1 MASRVEISS
10 ERFPSGE
17 TKVGD
22 DDGVEPLHEYI
33 LRFEVTMKHA
43 KLMTM
48 IDRVD
53 ELQEDGLDELGV
65 RPVVSSRCNRSKVT
79 SCRDCSEKVA
89 ARIKLL
95 R

>member
-17 TKVGD
+17 AKVGD
-22 DDGVEPLHEYI
+22 DDGIEPLHEYVF
-33 LRFEVTMKHA
+33 RFEVTVKHT

-65 RPVVSSRCNRSKVT
+65 RPVVPSRCDRSKVT
-79 SCRDCSEKVA
+79 PRRDCSEKVA
-89 ARIKLL
+89 AGIKLL
-95 R
+95 G